1 MVEPGESKSASDAIR
16 TIADRL
22 PAPVRAVTRHG
33 ATMMISFMGARNA
46 VRLGSNLVLTRLLTP
61 EAFGVVGVIVS
72 VNYVLNMLS
81 DMGFTAYLVR
91 HKREDPRFLS
101 VIWTIRLARS
111 LVMSLILLLGAGL
124 FASFFN
130 DPQLAPAIAASAG
143 LPVLGALTSLAPTVA
158 LRHQRVPRISFI
170 EFVEHVLGVLVTIA
184 AAVWLRSYWAII
196 LGMYF
201 NVLVRIYASYRLFDP
216 LRIGLAFDQEIAR
229 DMWRFARI
237 IIPSSII
244 TLILMQTDK
253 IFMARYFPMA
263 ELGLFMLAVSL
274 AEMATQVT
282 GQYNARILY
291 PLLAKAERREGD
303 DPARHYYASR
313 RRLFLFFAFGLGG
326 LIAGGELVIRLL
338 FDDRYLG
345 AAFYLS
351 IVAIRPLLKLTVAPA
366 ERFLVAKGYV
376 KATLHANIVRLIWFA
391 ALGPAAYVTLGPV
404 GVVAALMTAEA
415 PVAVYN
421 WIRLRRYG
429 ALNWREE
436 GWLALAAALGAVL
449 GYAANAGVNALIGRG
464 VIPAF

>member
-1 MVEPGESKSASDAIR
+1 MADRARGKGENDSLRAV
-16 TIADRL
+16 ADRL

-33 ATMMISFMGARNA
+33 ATMMISFMGARNV

-72 VNYVLNMLS
+72 INYVLAMLS

-91 HKREDPRFLS
+91 HKREDPHFLS

-111 LVMSLILLLGAGL
+111 LAMSLVLLFGAGL
-124 FASFFN
+124 FAAFFK
-130 DPQLAPAIAASAG
+130 DPQLAPAIMASAG
-143 LPVLGALTSLAPTVA
+143 LPVLGALSSLAPTVA

-170 EFVEHVLGVLVTIA
+170 EFVEHLLGVIVTIA

-196 LGMYF
+196 VGMYF
-201 NVLVRIYASYRLFDP
+201 NTLVKIYASYRLFGP
-216 LRIGLAFDQEIAR
+216 SRVGPAFDREIAR
-229 DMWRFARI
+229 DMWRFARVV
-237 IIPSSII
+237 IPSSII

-274 AEMATQVT
+274 AEMANQVT
-282 GQYNARILY
+282 GQYNTRILY
-291 PLLAKAERREGD
+291 PLLAKAERRDGD

-326 LIAGGELVIRLL
+326 LMAGGELVIRIL

-345 AAFYLS
+345 AAAYLS
-351 IVAIRPLLKLTVAPA
+351 IVAIRPLLKLTVEPA
-366 ERFLVAKGYV
+366 QRFLVAKGYV
-376 KATLHANIVRLIWFA
+376 KATLHGNVIRLVWFA

-421 WIRLRRYG
+421 WFKLRRYG

-436 GWLALAAALGAVL
+436 GWLALAALLGAGL
-449 GYAANAGVNALIGRG
+449 GWGANAAVNALIGRG